1 MMGEALIAQAKSKRG
16 IDAHPLLAE
25 AKGVLQKAEEY
36 KPGVGCYNLAR
47 LQAQL
52 ANETGCRQWLE
63 RCHEHN
69 VLPDADMLHGET
81 LFASV
86 RESKWFK
93 NLVPVSEP
101 PKGKQGEVEKEIAM
115 PAKNSEPAPFPDK
128 ATKPANA

>member
-1 MMGEALIAQAKSKRG
+1 M
-16 IDAHPLLAE
+16 
-25 AKGVLQKAEEY
+25 
-36 KPGVGCYNLAR
+36 AR

-63 RCHEHN
+63 RCREHN
-69 VLPDADMLHGET
+69 VLPEAGVLSEEA

-93 NLVPVSEP
+93 NLMPVSEP
-101 PKGKQGEVEKEIAM
+101 PKEKREKVEKEIVV
-115 PAKNSEPAPFPDK
+115 PADDSAPAPSPAK

>member
-1 MMGEALIAQAKSKRG
+1 MNVRIERFGCFRCCRGEQ
-16 IDAHPLLAE
+16 LAE

-36 KPGVGCYNLAR
+36 QPGAGCYNMAR

-52 ANETGCRQWLE
+52 ANETGCRQWLQ
-63 RCHEHN
+63 RCQEHN
-69 VLPDADMLHGET
+69 VLPEADELNRET

-93 NLVPVSEP
+93 NLMPASEQ
-101 PKGKQGEVEKEIAM
+101 PKEEQKEAAM
-115 PAKNSEPAPFPDK
+115 PANGGASALPPEE

>member
-1 MMGEALIAQAKSKRG
+1 M
-16 IDAHPLLAE
+16 
-25 AKGVLQKAEEY
+25 
-36 KPGVGCYNLAR
+36 AR

-63 RCHEHN
+63 RCQEHN
-69 VLPDADMLHGET
+69 VLPEAGVLIKES

-93 NLVPVSEP
+93 NLMPV
-101 PKGKQGEVEKEIAM
+101 VEKPKEEPKEVPKEVKKEMAM
-115 PAKNSEPAPFPDK
+115 TADNSAPAPSPGK

>member
-1 MMGEALIAQAKSKRG
+1 LIAQAKSKRG
-16 IDAHPLLAE
+16 INAHPLLAE

-36 KPGVGCYNLAR
+36 QPGAGCYNMAR

-63 RCHEHN
+63 RCREHN
-69 VLPDADMLHGET
+69 VLPEAGVLSEET
-81 LFASV
+81 LFTSV

-93 NLVPVSEP
+93 NLVPVSEQ
-101 PKGKQGEVEKEIAM
+101 PKEEQEEARKEIAL
-115 PAKNSEPAPFPDK
+115 PTDDSAPAPSPGK

>member
-1 MMGEALIAQAKSKRG
+1 MGEALIAQAKSKRG
-16 IDAHPLLAE
+16 INAHPLLAE

-36 KPGVGCYNLAR
+36 QPGVGCYNMAR

-63 RCHEHN
+63 RCQEHN

-93 NLVPVSEP
+93 NLVPVSEQAKEK
-101 PKGKQGEVEKEIAM
+101 PKEVEKAIIM
-115 PAKNSEPAPFPDK
+115 PTDDSAPAPSSGK